1 MKSLRIIIAGLLL
14 LLALTTPLLVCAA
27 DKPLTEREKIQA
39 LINHVENL
47 KDAKFI
53 RNGSTHDA
61 KTAAKFLRG
70 KWQAHEKEIKTVVD
84 FIEKVASFSSTSGK
98 PYVIH
103 LNSTGDVQSGEYL
116 KQELKKLEQTESA
129 PAS

>member
-1 MKSLRIIIAGLLL
+1 MIKR
-14 LLALTTPLLVCAA
+14 
-27 DKPLTEREKIQA
+27 
-39 LINHVENL
+39 VENL

-53 RNGSTHDA
+53 RNDSTHDA

-98 PYVIH
+98 PYVIRFK
-103 LNSTGDVQSGEYL
+103 STGDVQSGEYL
-116 KQELKKLEQTESA
+116 KQELKKLEQAESPPA
-129 PAS
+129 P